1 MYTIAMIIS
10 IIFIGTSLASPSYF
24 FILCFMLIIRAS
36 LVRLRF
42 DQLISLGWN
51 HLLPLSFLFILSTFL
66 LTIGPLLILMINVS
80 NMVYVYM
87 YGGWI
92 YKCKHL
98 RYYTLG
104 ITRYNAYN
112 GIGLI
117 IILILGRYLYS
128 HIYSYH

>member
-92 YKCKHL
+92 YKCK
-98 RYYTLG
+98 
-104 ITRYNAYN
+104 
-112 GIGLI
+112 
-117 IILILGRYLYS
+117 ILGTILWV
-128 HIYSYH
+128 